1 VYSVVEIVL
10 SVPFVYEVNDEVRK
24 LLEDFR
30 RLQFYI
36 EYKAKL
42 ERLPVAYVKPKHTS
56 SLCPICGGKLASNG
70 YRLLKCK
77 DCGYENDRDVIAC
90 VNLLRMRG
98 APLPQKA
105 PNEIIEEERMKTYE
119 SHNGAPELAVILR
132 CFLRKR

>member
-1 VYSVVEIVL
+1 MYSVVEIVL

-98 APLPQKA
+98 APV
-105 PNEIIEEERMKTYE
+105 
-119 SHNGAPELAVILR
+119 APESPQ
-132 CFLRKR
+132 